1 MRISLAVALC
11 CTCLASCSKSP
22 VDSAIETANAVSLHV
37 VSNLVEKDASQ
48 QTAGLIRHLQRRP
61 DCQQYIEAL
70 REAGRGSPY
79 QGTTEYRI
87 AHVYQ
92 DAQQAGCEKPH

>member
-11 CTCLASCSKSP
+11 CTLLAGCSKAP
-22 VDSAIETANAVSLHV
+22 VHSAIEAANSVSLHV
-37 VSNLVEKDASQ
+37 MSNLVEKDASH
-48 QTAGLIRHLQRRP
+48 QTEGLIHNLQQRP
-61 DCQQYIEAL
+61 ECQQYIEAL

-79 QGTTEYRI
+79 EGATEYRI

-92 DAQQAGCEKPH
+92 DAQHAGCEKPD